1 VTFGQIIDATNNEL
15 VGLNKVGRARK
26 SIYDWHRIVPW
37 KILFIGTRAATELI
51 MQKISFVIAFLV
63 ALAAPALAQK
73 AQIEAVNAKWVELF
87 NKGDFGGIAELY
99 TADAIAFPPGSPMVR
114 GKAAIGAM
122 WKGLAEQAGNPK
134 VVTLE
139 VKRLG
144 PGAAREVGTFSLTT
158 KGSSPKEISGK
169 YLVVWER
176 VRGQWKLAADIWN
189 DGK

>member
-1 VTFGQIIDATNNEL
+1 MCRSVL
-15 VGLNKVGRARK
+15 
-26 SIYDWHRIVPW
+26 
-37 KILFIGTRAATELI
+37 
-51 MQKISFVIAFLV
+51 VIAILISLV
-63 ALAAPALAQK
+63 VPAVAQK
-73 AQIEAVNAKWVELF
+73 AQIEAVNAKWMELF

-99 TADAIAFPPGSPMVR
+99 TVDAIAFPPGSAMTR

-134 VVTLE
+134 VITLE

-144 PGAAREVGTFSLTT
+144 PAAAREIGTFSLTT
-158 KGSSPKEISGK
+158 KGPSPKEISGK

>member
-1 VTFGQIIDATNNEL
+1 MREFAMRRNVL
-15 VGLNKVGRARK
+15 
-26 SIYDWHRIVPW
+26 
-37 KILFIGTRAATELI
+37 
-51 MQKISFVIAFLV
+51 VIAILIGLV
-63 ALAAPALAQK
+63 VPAVAQK
-73 AQIEAVNAKWVELF
+73 AQIEAVNAKWMELF

-99 TADAIAFPPGSPMVR
+99 TVDAIAFPPGSAMVR

-134 VVTLE
+134 VFTLE

-144 PGAAREVGTFSLTT
+144 PATAREIGTFSLTT
-158 KGSSPKEISGK
+158 KGPTPKEISGK

-189 DGK
+189 EGK

>member
-1 VTFGQIIDATNNEL
+1 MRRSAL
-15 VGLNKVGRARK
+15 VIAILIGL
-26 SIYDWHRIVPW
+26 IVP
-37 KILFIGTRAATELI
+37 A
-51 MQKISFVIAFLV
+51 V
-63 ALAAPALAQK
+63 AQK
-73 AQIEAVNAKWVELF
+73 AQIEAVNAKWMELF

-99 TADAIAFPPGSPMVR
+99 TVDAIAFPPGSAMAR

-134 VVTLE
+134 VITLE

-144 PGAAREVGTFSLTT
+144 PAAAREIGTFSLTT
-158 KGSSPKEISGK
+158 KGASPKEISGK
-169 YLVVWER
+169 YLVLWER